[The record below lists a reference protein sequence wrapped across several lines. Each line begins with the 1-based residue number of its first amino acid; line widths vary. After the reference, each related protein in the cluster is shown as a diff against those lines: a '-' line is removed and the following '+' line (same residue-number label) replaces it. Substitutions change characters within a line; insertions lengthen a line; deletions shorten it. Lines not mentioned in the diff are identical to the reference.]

1 MDNIVIT
8 DDDRQTSSNDESS
21 SDDISSVAIENV
33 LPVYEND
40 QRQISSMNSIDVSP
54 MKVNNCSSLSN
65 IKIKHPYQSDEN
77 ENDPFNDE
85 SSSDDISSVA
95 IENVLPVYENDQRQT
110 PSMSSI
116 DVSPVKVNNCSSLS
130 NIKIKHPYQSDPNE
144 NDPFNDESSSDDI
157 SSVAIENLLPVYEND
172 QRQIPSMSSIDVSPV
187 KVNNC
192 NSLSNIK
199 IKHPY
204 QSDENENDP
213 FNDEK
218 RIIIDE
224 HVKVSH
230 INRSSLRR
238 INKDTLL
245 LRLDSCSSQRNTSN
259 VTVYRTNNR
268 NSQSMNGNL
277 NNRQI
282 TQMTS
287 RQSTVKVSRI
297 STAANIKQGSK
308 QKVIVSKP
316 MITRG
321 STSNERSLQM
331 KQKEL
336 HASVKHASVDSKKS
350 S

>member
-21 SDDISSVAIENV
+21 SDDISSVAIENL

-40 QRQISSMNSIDVSP
+40 QQQISSMNSIDVSP
-54 MKVNNCSSLSN
+54 VKVNNRSSLPN

-95 IENVLPVYENDQRQT
+95 IENLLPVHENDQRQIS
-110 PSMSSI
+110 SMSNI

-130 NIKIKHPYQSDPNE
+130 NIKIKHPYQSD
-144 NDPFNDESSSDDI
+144 
-157 SSVAIENLLPVYEND
+157 
-172 QRQIPSMSSIDVSPV
+172 
-187 KVNNC
+187 
-192 NSLSNIK
+192 
-199 IKHPY
+199 
-204 QSDENENDP
+204 ENENDP

-218 RIIIDE
+218 KIIIDE

-230 INRSSLRR
+230 INRSSLCR
-238 INKDTLL
+238 INKDILL
-245 LRLDSCSSQRNTSN
+245 LTLDSCSSQRNTSN
-259 VTVYRTNNR
+259 VRVYRTNNR
-268 NSQSMNGNL
+268 NSQSINGNL

-287 RQSTVKVSRI
+287 RESTVKVSRI
-297 STAANIKQGSK
+297 STAANIQQGSK

-316 MITRG
+316 MITQV
-321 STSNERSLQM
+321 STSNERSLQT

-336 HASVKHASVDSKKS
+336 RVSVKHASVDSKKS